1 MILIEVSES
10 VDMDIVYGPTVS
22 EMFWVSALEEAIG
35 ETNEKDK
42 KEKAR
47 KAIKTPMLDRL
58 SLFFDTSFRFTLT
71 S

>member
-1 MILIEVSES
+1 MLMEATVSL
-10 VDMDIVYGPTVS
+10 DIDIVYGPTVS
-22 EMFWVSALEEAIG
+22 EMFWVSALEETIG
-35 ETNEKDK
+35 ETNEIDK

-58 SLFFDTSFRFTLT
+58 SLFFDICFRFMLT